1 MSLSFLLKTLVHN
14 LFSHF
19 PKHKDTLKNR
29 RKSSNKQGASVS
41 SLLLQ
46 LLSTSLQ
53 QVREV
58 KKEKESLS
66 NHLR

>member
-1 MSLSFLLKTLVHN
+1 MKCYAE
-14 LFSHF
+14 
-19 PKHKDTLKNR
+19 HKDTLKNR

-66 NHLR
+66 NHLRYLVWFSSVQFN